1 VDPSKYEDRWER
13 YLAKT
18 HENVRQTLEKYIE
31 SKNRIKLLDVS
42 TGSGKLHEY
51 LAKSNLNLSEAA
63 FNDPDREM
71 LSKDRKQ
78 VIRDALDCKTTFY
91 HEDMGD
97 LHKIQQEF
105 DVIISQNAYHLY
117 PDKQAFF
124 ETMNALTHSKSLL
137 LVMDWDNHTWFKLIY
152 QVIKLFDDKPLSAES
167 HNQVTT
173 RASHN
178 QFRPIS
184 CKTWRWKWW
193 KFFTIVLTPNHS
205 D

>member
-91 HEDMGD
+91 HEDTKSSKNST
-97 LHKIQQEF
+97 LSSHKTHTICIRTSKHF
-105 DVIISQNAYHLY
+105 S
-117 PDKQAFF
+117 KQ
-124 ETMNALTHSKSLL
+124 
-137 LVMDWDNHTWFKLIY
+137 
-152 QVIKLFDDKPLSAES
+152 
-167 HNQVTT
+167 
-173 RASHN
+173 
-178 QFRPIS
+178 
-184 CKTWRWKWW
+184 
-193 KFFTIVLTPNHS
+193 
-205 D
+205 